1 MRRRPFQAPRRE
13 MLRISLPLP
22 TVHRPQA
29 ASFPLSR
36 FPLPASPMR
45 VRFAPSPTGLLHV
58 GGLRTALYNV
68 LMARQ
73 SGGTFVLRIE
83 DTDQA
88 RFVAGAEADI
98 LESLAWAGLSPDEGP
113 GSGLT
118 DGGPYA
124 PYRQSERTARYDAA
138 ARQLLDAGRAYV
150 AFDTPDALDAMRERG
165 ESYGAAT
172 RMQMDN
178 SLTDPGFQARVD
190 AGEPHVIRLKV
201 EPGQTL
207 AFTDLVRGDVSF
219 SSDEVDDAVLVKSDG
234 LPTYHLANVVD
245 DAAMAITTVVRGEEW
260 LPSVPKHLLL
270 YAALGLAPP
279 RMAHLPLILAP
290 SGGKL
295 SKRNADKAG
304 IPVSVRDYRALGYE
318 PEALVNF
325 LGLLGWNDGTDR
337 ERFTLPEMAE
347 AFSIDRIHKAGA
359 TFGLE
364 KLNWLNAQTLRDLPA
379 DEIARRAA
387 PAVAEAQGDVDPERL
402 AAAADLMRERI
413 VFARDLAAL
422 PYLFHD
428 PEAYDE
434 AATRKRW
441 KEDSARLMALY
452 ADRLEAPGAFTTES
466 AEACLRDL
474 AEAEGVGFGQV
485 VHPARLAV
493 TGVPV
498 GAGLFETM
506 AFLGRDACL
515 RRLRAA
521 AERLG

>member
-1 MRRRPFQAPRRE
+1 
-13 MLRISLPLP
+13 
-22 TVHRPQA
+22 
-29 ASFPLSR
+29 
-36 FPLPASPMR
+36 MR

-68 LMARQ
+68 LLARQ

-83 DTDQA
+83 DTDQT
-88 RFVAGAEADI
+88 RFVEGAEADI

-113 GSGLT
+113 GSGLPD
-118 DGGPYA
+118 DGPHA

-150 AFDTPDALDAMRERG
+150 AFDTPEALDAMRERS

-172 RMQMDN
+172 RTQMDN
-178 SLTDPGFQARVD
+178 GLADVGFQARVD
-190 AGEPHVIRLKV
+190 AGEPHVVRLKV

-207 AFTDLVRGDVSF
+207 SFTDLVRGDVSF
-219 SSDEVDDAVLVKSDG
+219 STDDVDDTVLVKSDG

-245 DAAMAITTVVRGEEW
+245 DAAMAITTVIRGEEW

-270 YAALGLAPP
+270 YAALGLTPP
-279 RMAHLPLILAP
+279 AMAHLPLILAP

-295 SKRNADKAG
+295 SKRNAATAG

-337 ERFTLPEMAE
+337 ERFTLPEMAH
-347 AFSIDRIHKAGA
+347 AFSVDRIHKAGA
-359 TFGLE
+359 KFDLA
-364 KLNWLNAQTLRDLPA
+364 KLDWLNAQTLRDLPA
-379 DEIARRAA
+379 GEIARRAM
-387 PAVAEAQGDVDPERL
+387 PAVTEAQGAVEPARL

-413 VFARDLAAL
+413 TFARDLAAL
-422 PYLFHD
+422 GYLFHD
-428 PEAYDE
+428 PEDYDP
-434 AATRKRW
+434 AAVKKRW
-441 KEDSARLMALY
+441 TDDSARLMALY
-452 ADRLEAPGAFTTES
+452 ADRLEALDAFTVET
-466 AEACLRDL
+466 AEQALRDM
-474 AEAEGVGFGQV
+474 AEAEDVGFGAV

-506 AFLGRDACL
+506 DFLGRDACI